1 MAHMFYSAKNFRG
14 TGVGSWNT
22 AKTKTMSSMFNRATS
37 FNADLGNIN
46 GKTGIWKTGSV
57 STMER
62 MFEKTVSFTGV
73 GLGKFDIGAMDTA
86 GFVNMFLDAD
96 GITSCSKRKMLD
108 GWSTSTFED

>member
-1 MAHMFYSAKNFRG
+1 MFYLANNFRG
-14 TGVGSWNT
+14 TGVGLWNT
-22 AKTKTMSSMFNRATS
+22 AKTTKMSSMFKGATS

-46 GKTGIWKTGSV
+46 GKTGIWKTGFV

-73 GLGKFDIGAMDTA
+73 GLGKFDIGAMNTA
-86 GFVNMFLDAD
+86 SFDEMFLDAG